1 MAVGVAAAS
10 VATAVTVAAP
20 VLLAGT
26 GELLAETT
34 GVFNIGVEG
43 CMLVGALASIIVA
56 HDSGNIPLALVVGA
70 VAGVAL
76 GFVFGI
82 MAVALRA
89 SVVLSGLGILFLA
102 GGLTSMVGNSYVDVN
117 LKVTLKPVRVPWLS
131 HLPFLGDALFR
142 QEPTTYLAFA
152 VALLAA
158 VLLRYTQTGINMRAV
173 GAGPGT
179 ADAIGVSVVNC
190 RMIFVCV
197 GGACAGLAGGMIA
210 LGSIFTWV
218 PELTGGAGFIALAL
232 VIFSGWKPG
241 LLVLGALLYGGLG
254 TLGDLGQVYAWP
266 IPSEVFSAMPYLGT
280 LIVVTGVSWWRLS
293 RTGVRAWPAGLG
305 LPFFRG
311 QD

>member
-1 MAVGVAAAS
+1 MASGVAAAS

-56 HDSGNIPLALVVGA
+56 HDTGNVLAALAGGA

-82 MAVALRA
+82 MAVALRG
-89 SVVLSGLGILFLA
+89 SVGLSGLGILFLA
-102 GGLTSMVGNSYVDVN
+102 GGLTDLVGNKYVDVN
-117 LKVTLKPVRVPWLS
+117 LATRLNPVHVPWLS
-131 HLPFLGDALFR
+131 HIPFLGVAIFQ
-142 QEPTTYLAFA
+142 QEPTTYFAFA
-152 VALLAA
+152 MVLLASG
-158 VLLRYTQTGINMRAV
+158 LLRYTQLGINMRAV

-179 ADAIGVSVVNC
+179 ADAIGVSVVRC

-197 GGACAGLAGGMIA
+197 GGGCAGMAGGMIA
-210 LGSIFTWV
+210 LGSIYTWV
-218 PELTGGAGFIALAL
+218 PGLTGGAGFIALAL

-254 TLGDLGQVYAWP
+254 TLGDLGQIYAWP
-266 IPSEVFSAMPYLGT
+266 IPSELFSAMPFLGT

-305 LPFFRG
+305 VPFFRG